1 MEVLLLKDVKR
12 LGKAGEVRSVADG
25 YARNYLI
32 PRGLARPASTGA
44 VREAQAQLEAQAKRA
59 EKEQAEAQ
67 RLAGQLRGVTLTFRA
82 RAGESGRLYGSVTPA
97 DIAEEIKR
105 QTGKTVDRRKIV
117 LEEPIRELGIYRVPI
132 RFGADVS
139 AEITVRVEAQEE

>member
-12 LGKAGEVRSVADG
+12 LGKAGEVRQVADG

-32 PRGLARPASTGA
+32 PRGLAAPASAGA
-44 VREAQAQLEAQAKRA
+44 VREAQANLEARARRA

-67 RLAGQLRGVTLTFRA
+67 RLAGQLSGVTLTFKA

-97 DIAEEIKR
+97 DIADEIKK
-105 QTGKTVDRRKIV
+105 QTGKTVDRRKIA

-132 RFGADVS
+132 RFSGDIT
-139 AEITVRVEAQEE
+139 AEISVRVEAQGE